1 MTTKNEMFT
10 ALNNAVHAMKQ
21 AGAKRNSDDWE
32 HWTLTTQNMGEGS
45 GWSIIWRD
53 TRNGGVSPIVHLGNN
68 KREVTAKAWDIVA
81 VSDTIR
87 FGGMRK

>member
-10 ALNNAVHAMKQ
+10 ALNNAVHAMKE

-53 TRNGGVSPIVHLGNN
+53 TRNGGVSPVVHLGNN
-68 KREVTAKAWDIVA
+68 KREVEERAWQIVTVA
-81 VSDTIR
+81 DTIR

>member
-10 ALNNAVHAMKQ
+10 ALNYAVLSMKE

-45 GWSIIWRD
+45 GWSIVWRD
-53 TRNGGVSPIVHLGNN
+53 NRNGGVSTVVHLGNN
-68 KREVTAKAWDIVA
+68 KREVADKAWGIVA
-81 VSDTIR
+81 VADSIR
-87 FGGMRK
+87 R